1 MNNVKNIT
9 YDILIILPMFVDTHG
24 VVPTSIYDFFAIAGR
39 TERSKDLPGF
49 LLRSEKKVKCR
60 LPLFSYETCCNVWNR

>member
-1 MNNVKNIT
+1 M

-39 TERSKDLPGF
+39 TERSKDLSGF
-49 LLRSEKKVKCR
+49 LLRSGKKSKVDC
-60 LPLFSYETCCNVWNR
+60 LFFFTKRVVTYGTDNNNN

>member
-1 MNNVKNIT
+1 M
-9 YDILIILPMFVDTHG
+9 YDILITLPMFVDTHG

-49 LLRSEKKVKCR
+49 LLRSEKKSKVDC
-60 LPLFSYETCCNVWNR
+60 LFFLTKRVVTYGTDNNNN